1 MAKPKECYRRAISYY
16 NICPRA
22 EGYSPAEL
30 FLKRRPR
37 TMIPELYRPTNMT
50 DAIEARHKAAT
61 KLKERA
67 ASNNKLAPLEVGDI
81 VWMQE
86 ERGKDK
92 GNFKHTC
99 VVVEVRAHGKSYYI
113 KDLDSRRIYLR
124 NRKKLKLDKSE
135 DETAARVLTTEVISS
150 ENTKPCTRKTCLRDP
165 RKTMRK
171 TVRFSKKIEEKAEK
185 LREWRKTES
194 NLTDD
199 QKTEQ

>member
-1 MAKPKECYRRAISYY
+1 
-16 NICPRA
+16 
-22 EGYSPAEL
+22 
-30 FLKRRPR
+30 
-37 TMIPELYRPTNMT
+37 MIPELYRPTNMAE
-50 DAIEARHKAAT
+50 AIEARHKAAT

-67 ASNNKLAPLEVGDI
+67 TSNNELAPLEVGDI

-99 VVVEVRAHGKSYYI
+99 VVVEVRAHGKSYYV
-113 KDLDSRRIYLR
+113 KDLETRRIYLR

-150 ENTKPCTRKTCLRDP
+150 ENTKPCTRKTCIRDP
-165 RKTMRK
+165 RKTTNK

-185 LREWRKTES
+185 LWEWRRTQA

-199 QKTEQ
+199 KKTQQ